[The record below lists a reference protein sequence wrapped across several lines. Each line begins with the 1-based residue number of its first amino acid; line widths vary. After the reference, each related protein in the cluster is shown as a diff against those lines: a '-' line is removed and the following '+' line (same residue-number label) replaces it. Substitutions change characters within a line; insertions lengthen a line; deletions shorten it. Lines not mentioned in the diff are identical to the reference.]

1 MPAKYEHHILH
12 DPDFPVIFH
21 FDTLHEN
28 QSIFVHWHENPE
40 LLFFKRGDAVVY
52 CDTVEINSCAGDLIV
67 VNSGAL
73 HTIHSKSPL
82 CEYYCLIIDKTFCEN
97 FELPV
102 REIHLRSPISDEK
115 VQASFDF
122 IAKEMNEQNLYF
134 KAAIKAEVISLMVR
148 LFRISPAQP
157 ACENKHSRH
166 LDMVRKSIRYIRQ
179 NYKEQISIDDICNH
193 VGYTKYYFCR
203 VFREITGKTV
213 IDTVN
218 FMRCDYARTLLL
230 SGRFNVGESAELS
243 GFNNLSYFSKMYKRH
258 MGVLPSETWQISE
271 REKI

>member
-1 MPAKYEHHILH
+1 M
-12 DPDFPVIFH
+12 
-21 FDTLHEN
+21 
-28 QSIFVHWHENPE
+28 
-40 LLFFKRGDAVVY
+40 
-52 CDTVEINSCAGDLIV
+52 

-179 NYKEQISIDDICNH
+179 NYKEQISIDDIYSH

-203 VFREITGKTV
+203 VFHK
-213 IDTVN
+213 
-218 FMRCDYARTLLL
+218 
-230 SGRFNVGESAELS
+230 
-243 GFNNLSYFSKMYKRH
+243 
-258 MGVLPSETWQISE
+258 
-271 REKI
+271 